1 MIPFYTWPMTKID
14 LRWSTCP
21 HDCPSV
27 CALDVE
33 VLGGGRIG
41 RVRGARE
48 HPYTAGVVCEK
59 VSRYAER
66 IHHPGRLLYPLRRSG
81 AKGSGGFER
90 ISWEAALDEVA
101 EALLKAG
108 ERQGAET
115 VWPYHYAGTM
125 GHVQR
130 DGLNR
135 LRHVKRYSRQH
146 STICVGLAWSGWMA
160 GAGALRG
167 VDSREISKADL
178 VVIWGTN
185 PVHTQVN
192 VMTHV
197 ARGRKERGAKLAVVD
212 VYETPTLKQAD
223 LPLLIRPGT
232 DGALACGVMHV
243 LFRDGWADW
252 AYLEEYTDAPR
263 EVAAHLETR
272 GPEWAAGITRLS
284 VAEIEAF
291 ARLIGE
297 TDRTFF
303 RIGYGFTRSR
313 NGASNMHAVLSIPA
327 VRGSWQYEG
336 GGALH
341 SSSGIYR
348 LDKTLIEGLDALD
361 PATRQLDQSR
371 IGPVLCGDPR
381 DLLGGPPVTALLI
394 QNTNP
399 MNGQGPPGLRS
410 RGPVR
415 LRPRAVH
422 DRDRGMGRHRAAGD
436 HVPGA

>member
-1 MIPFYTWPMTKID
+1 
-14 LRWSTCP
+14 
-21 HDCPSV
+21 
-27 CALDVE
+27 
-33 VLGGGRIG
+33 
-41 RVRGARE
+41 
-48 HPYTAGVVCEK
+48 
-59 VSRYAER
+59 
-66 IHHPGRLLYPLRRSG
+66 
-81 AKGSGGFER
+81 
-90 ISWEAALDEVA
+90 
-101 EALLKAG
+101 
-108 ERQGAET
+108 
-115 VWPYHYAGTM
+115 
-125 GHVQR
+125 
-130 DGLNR
+130 
-135 LRHVKRYSRQH
+135 
-146 STICVGLAWSGWMA
+146 MA